1 VSIPEIDRLLDEGSK
16 TLDTQ
21 RRQEIYARAQEI
33 LAQQAVNVPI
43 VSMHRN
49 VAVRKGVRDVRPDV
63 RGTYRYLHDVW
74 IERNA
79 R

>member
-1 VSIPEIDRLLDEGSK
+1 V
-16 TLDTQ
+16 
-21 RRQEIYARAQEI
+21 QEI
-33 LAQQAVNVPI
+33 LAQQAVTVPV
-43 VSMHRN
+43 VSMYRN
-49 VAVRKGVRDVRPDV
+49 VVVKRGVHDVRPDV